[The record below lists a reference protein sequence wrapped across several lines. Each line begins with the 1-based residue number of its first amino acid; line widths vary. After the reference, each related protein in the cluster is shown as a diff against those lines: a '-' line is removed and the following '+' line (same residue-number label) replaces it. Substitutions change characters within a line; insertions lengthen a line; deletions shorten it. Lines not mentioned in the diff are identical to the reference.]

1 MLKEKKNGILMCY
14 WGLWRK
20 NSENE
25 SSDQTGEVELES
37 GTPKRKIQNW
47 NKTGK
52 KKTALREKKYYRSPS
67 S

>member
-1 MLKEKKNGILMCY
+1 M
-14 WGLWRK
+14 
-20 NSENE
+20 
-25 SSDQTGEVELES
+25 ES

-47 NKTGK
+47 NKTE